1 MLKSQG
7 TTKEKAIVYVKESF
21 NFWKFLD
28 LLFSDIIAWVWI
40 MDASINFQHL
50 QFILIII
57 VDDVYNVYL

>member
-1 MLKSQG
+1 
-7 TTKEKAIVYVKESF
+7 VYVKESF

-57 VDDVYNVYL
+57 VDVVYNVYL